1 MKISTDPLSLF
12 EWKLFD
18 LSVSNESYLMY
29 LFPMKVIW
37 LICFYDFSIGFWN
50 CSESV
55 VFIFFPFYYINNISI
70 EFGVFL
76 CQTDF
81 VGVVP
86 EIHIHD
92 NGKKGGGSEWCS
104 IFIC

>member
-1 MKISTDPLSLF
+1 MIFQLDFGTVL
-12 EWKLFD
+12 
-18 LSVSNESYLMY
+18 
-29 LFPMKVIW
+29 KVW
-37 LICFYDFSIGFWN
+37 YF
-50 CSESV
+50 
-55 VFIFFPFYYINNISI
+55 FFPFYYINNISI

-92 NGKKGGGSEWCS
+92 NGKKGGGSE
-104 IFIC
+104 